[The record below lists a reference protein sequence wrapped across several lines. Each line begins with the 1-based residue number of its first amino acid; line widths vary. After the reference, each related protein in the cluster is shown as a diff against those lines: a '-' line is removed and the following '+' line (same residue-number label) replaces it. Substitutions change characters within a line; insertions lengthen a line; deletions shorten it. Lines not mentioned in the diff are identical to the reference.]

1 MLSAQT
7 GLPHKRDSPFL
18 VELGEVCWSTEAAS
32 AARLASCPHPRSAL
46 LHVMWHEAFPAL
58 LVGKHPQGPVMGV
71 QDQPVRI
78 QQSGLKGYANRG
90 HRHVGVAGMERCS
103 IVSRGERF
111 SSHALQK
118 VVPYK
123 FVCRKHLRKST
134 IQCIN
139 IFHKQLP
146 EVAYNPVVW
155 ATIKQQ
161 CNGPRT
167 MFQGPTQLRS
177 DRTPE
182 ASLQMWKKWAK
193 EVAAD
198 KYACNHMRYTVTKQ
212 EILHECNLVVERA
225 LELNIGTHN
234 QVWDASLMEGIF
246 WFKETSLPHWLKRAK
261 RNAEA
266 LQQAATEE
274 SQTLKASGNLKTQA
288 VTVTGSAT
296 ETETHSETQLAVE
309 DRQKE
314 VAQADAKAAAA
325 IAQA

>member
-123 FVCRKHLRKST
+123 FVCRKHLRKVKYSILMHISYGNIAEYDPMYQHIPQT
-134 IQCIN
+134 I
-139 IFHKQLP
+139 
-146 EVAYNPVVW
+146 A
-155 ATIKQQ
+155 
-161 CNGPRT
+161 
-167 MFQGPTQLRS
+167 RS
-177 DRTPE
+177 C
-182 ASLQMWKKWAK
+182 L
-193 EVAAD
+193 
-198 KYACNHMRYTVTKQ
+198 
-212 EILHECNLVVERA
+212 
-225 LELNIGTHN
+225 
-234 QVWDASLMEGIF
+234 
-246 WFKETSLPHWLKRAK
+246 
-261 RNAEA
+261 
-266 LQQAATEE
+266 
-274 SQTLKASGNLKTQA
+274 
-288 VTVTGSAT
+288 
-296 ETETHSETQLAVE
+296 
-309 DRQKE
+309 
-314 VAQADAKAAAA
+314 
-325 IAQA
+325 